1 MYIYTHAHTHT
12 HTHVLSNAHA
22 PMHKTCNKLPT
33 NKRAQC
39 SPSGA
44 YIASGDVGGVVKV
57 YIYISLPLSV
67 ARALSLAVCLFSL
80 SSLSLLSLLALTS
93 RAGTL
98 GNTLNTQ

>member
-1 MYIYTHAHTHT
+1 MYIYTHTHTHT

-57 YIYISLPLSV
+57 YIYISLYLSLSL
-67 ARALSLAVCLFSL
+67 ALSLSL
-80 SSLSLLSLLALTS
+80 SVSSLSLLSLFSLFSLS
-93 RAGTL
+93 LRARAH
-98 GNTLNTQ
+98 